1 MAETQE
7 AILVIDD
14 ELGIR
19 EACRRALERE
29 GYIVE
34 TAATGRDGL
43 RKIEEGEFDLVLV
56 DVVMPDIQG
65 IDLLRPIH
73 EKDPHTICIIITG
86 YATVEL
92 AVQAIKAGAYDFL
105 SKPFSS
111 DVLLMAVRQGLE
123 RRRLSLEAKRVQALE
138 RETVELARAKEE
150 LERLDRYKT
159 TFTLTVAHE
168 LRAPLTAL
176 QSFLLSLLKGYI
188 PSDQQQRVLQQ
199 AVGRS
204 QELLDLVDDLLKLA
218 AVKSEQEMKRW
229 EVLSLAD
236 PLEKVFSLLK
246 TQADEKGLTLIV
258 EVHQNPLVKADRE
271 QMGQLWTNLISNA
284 IKYTPPG
291 GRIRVAL
298 EEEKGW
304 AVGMV
309 EDTGIGIAPED
320 KTRIFEEFYRTRQ
333 AKEMEPRG
341 TGLGLPLVKRIVEGH
356 GGSIEV
362 QSALGQGS
370 RFVFRLPALQPAT
383 MTQEHEEPGERTA

>member
-123 RRRLSLEAKRVQALE
+123 RRRLALEAKRVQALE
-138 RETVELARAKEE
+138 REAAELTRAKEE

-159 TFTLTVAHE
+159 TFMLTVAHE

-176 QSFLLSLLKGYI
+176 QSFLLASLKGYI
-188 PSDQQQRVLQQ
+188 PPDQQQRVLQQ
-199 AVGRS
+199 AIGRS

-218 AVKSEQEMKRW
+218 AVKSEQEMKRR

-236 PLEKVFSLLK
+236 PLEKVSPLLK
-246 TQADEKGLTLIV
+246 TQADEKGLTLTL
-258 EVHQNPLVKADRE
+258 EVHQHPLVRADRD

-291 GRIRVAL
+291 GRVRVIL
-298 EEEKGW
+298 EEEEKW

>member
-1 MAETQE
+1 M
-7 AILVIDD
+7 
-14 ELGIR
+14 
-19 EACRRALERE
+19 
-29 GYIVE
+29 
-34 TAATGRDGL
+34 
-43 RKIEEGEFDLVLV
+43 
-56 DVVMPDIQG
+56 
-65 IDLLRPIH
+65 
-73 EKDPHTICIIITG
+73 
-86 YATVEL
+86 
-92 AVQAIKAGAYDFL
+92 
-105 SKPFSS
+105 
-111 DVLLMAVRQGLE
+111 
-123 RRRLSLEAKRVQALE
+123 
-138 RETVELARAKEE
+138 
-150 LERLDRYKT
+150 
-159 TFTLTVAHE
+159 AHE

-246 TQADEKGLTLIV
+246 TQADEKGLALTL
-258 EVHQNPLVKADRE
+258 EVRQHPLVRANRD
-271 QMGQLWTNLISNA
+271 QIGQLWTNLISNA

-291 GRIRVAL
+291 GRVRVML
-298 EEEKGW
+298 EEEEKW